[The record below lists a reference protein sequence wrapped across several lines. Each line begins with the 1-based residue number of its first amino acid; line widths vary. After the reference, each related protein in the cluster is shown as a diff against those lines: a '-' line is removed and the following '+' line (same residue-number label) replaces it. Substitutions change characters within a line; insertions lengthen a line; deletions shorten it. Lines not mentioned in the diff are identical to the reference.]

1 MNGFIEIFIQMIGNT
16 PTPIAWA
23 LGFFMALSL
32 RQGRLDVVLDRLFP
46 DMKEEDSC
54 DE

>member
-1 MNGFIEIFIQMIGNT
+1 MIGLLNTFGSIISNT

-32 RQGRLDVVLDRLFP
+32 RQGRLDNVLDRLFP
-46 DMKEEDSC
+46 GIKE